1 MRMYGFAWSMG
12 WPCICFGKKSWFF
25 KLYYGKAIK
34 RFRFQHW
41 IDDTKTVWWQRVNS
55 YPIIFDEEDC
65 IVDGAHRLVHAYLD
79 GVKTIKGVVI
89 ANKQWPKPFYDETT
103 NNDK

>member
-1 MRMYGFAWSMG
+1 MNVA
-12 WPCICFGKKSWFF
+12 
-25 KLYYGKAIK
+25 
-34 RFRFQHW
+34 
-41 IDDTKTVWWQRVNS
+41 VN
-55 YPIIFDEEDC
+55 DEEDC

-89 ANKQWPKPFYDETT
+89 ANKQWPEPFYDETT

>member
-12 WPCICFGKKSWFF
+12 WLCICFGKKAWFF

-41 IDDTKTVWWQRVNS
+41 LDDTKTVWYQRVNS
-55 YPIIFDEEDC
+55 YPFRLFGIMILPNED
-65 IVDGAHRLVHAYLD
+65 IYDLD
-79 GVKTIKGVVI
+79 
-89 ANKQWPKPFYDETT
+89 
-103 NNDK
+103 

>member
-1 MRMYGFAWSMG
+1 MRMYGFSWSMG

-41 IDDTKTVWWQRVNS
+41 FDDTKTVWFQRVNS
-55 YPIIFDEEDC
+55 HPFRFFGIMILPNED
-65 IVDGAHRLVHAYLD
+65 IYDLD
-79 GVKTIKGVVI
+79 
-89 ANKQWPKPFYDETT
+89 
-103 NNDK
+103 

>member
-25 KLYYGKAIK
+25 KIYYGKAIK

-41 IDDTKTVWWQRVNS
+41 VTDTKTVWIQRVNS
-55 YPIIFDEEDC
+55 YPFRFFGIMILPNED
-65 IVDGAHRLVHAYLD
+65 I
-79 GVKTIKGVVI
+79 
-89 ANKQWPKPFYDETT
+89 YDLY
-103 NNDK
+103 